1 VLNCDQPET
10 LTAHSRSGLR
20 RHLQFTQKG
29 AGFDSACI
37 DHEVTVHETVFG
49 LLSTIESNA
58 NNAQLE
64 ARAKNGD
71 ARDPIALDR
80 SG

>member
-1 VLNCDQPET
+1 
-10 LTAHSRSGLR
+10 LR
-20 RHLQFTQKG
+20 RHLHFTQKG

-49 LLSTIESNA
+49 PLNTIESNA

-64 ARAKNGD
+64 ARAKK
-71 ARDPIALDR
+71 ATPVIQSHSTEAHSIQTQLT
-80 SG
+80 SAI